1 MGPERRAIKSAFAG
15 IGHAWKNR
23 SFRVED
29 ALECGAIPSPC
40 LKAMRTSVPLDKA
53 YRLLNHGPVV
63 LVTSAH
69 GDARNV
75 MAAAWS
81 MPIDFS
87 PPKVAVVVDGR
98 SYSRTLID
106 ASGEFA
112 FNIPCR
118 AQIEA
123 VLKAGTASG
132 HDADKFAA
140 TGLETFAAERVAA
153 PLIEGCVGWLECK
166 VIAEPHNQKCYD
178 LFIAEVVAASADDRV
193 FREGR
198 WDMSDDDLRTL
209 HYLAGGS
216 FFATGDAVVVSSD

>member
-1 MGPERRAIKSAFAG
+1 
-15 IGHAWKNR
+15 
-23 SFRVED
+23 
-29 ALECGAIPSPC
+29 
-40 LKAMRTSVPLDKA
+40 MRTSVPLDKA

-63 LVTSAH
+63 LITSAQ
-69 GDARNV
+69 GGARNV

-98 SYSRTLID
+98 SYSRALID

-112 FNIPCR
+112 LNIPCR

-132 HDADKFAA
+132 RETDKFAA
-140 TGLETFAAERVAA
+140 TGLETFAAERVGA

-166 VIAEPHNQKCYD
+166 VIPEPHNEKRYD
-178 LFIAEVVAASADDRV
+178 LFIAEVVAAWADDRV
-193 FREGR
+193 FRDGR
-198 WDMSDDDLRTL
+198 WDMADEGLRTL
-209 HYLAGGS
+209 HYLSGGA
-216 FFATGDAVVVSSD
+216 FFSTGDAIVVDPD

>member
-1 MGPERRAIKSAFAG
+1 
-15 IGHAWKNR
+15 
-23 SFRVED
+23 
-29 ALECGAIPSPC
+29 
-40 LKAMRTSVPLDKA
+40 MRTPVPLDKA

-63 LVTSAH
+63 LITSAH
-69 GDARNV
+69 GGVRNV

-98 SYSRTLID
+98 SYSRSLID

-112 FNIPCR
+112 LNIPCR
-118 AQIEA
+118 NQIES

-132 HDADKFAA
+132 HDADKFAI
-140 TGLETFAAERVAA
+140 TGLKTFAAERVAA

-166 VIAEPHNQKCYD
+166 VIPEPHNEKRYD

-193 FREGR
+193 FRDGR
-198 WDMSDDDLRTL
+198 WDMSNEGLRTL
-209 HYLAGGS
+209 HYLSGGS
-216 FFATGDAVVVSSD
+216 FFATGEAIAADSD